1 MPMSAM
7 HLGAV
12 TFTSIVLFVILLK
25 MKKLFC
31 TVVLFV
37 SVSALAQQDSIRSGV
52 YLWKNPVKNKLMI
65 ASSVLF
71 EGSTHDMEWLQ
82 MTSNVIAFSNRQ
94 IRIKVPPDQEQLL
107 IVKSGDLIIAK
118 DSTYSLSGG
127 SVALFMPGETYVLQN
142 KSKESSSYYLMKYRS
157 KTRVDMG
164 RADKA
169 GGSLIKEWNKIEFK
183 PNGNGGRRDFF
194 QRATA
199 MCPRFEMHVT
209 TLKASLKS
217 HEPHTHPAQEIILV
231 LEGNTEML
239 IGDKQFKGD
248 KGSVYYLGSNVL
260 HGICNVGSGE
270 CTYFAFQ
277 FE

>member
-1 MPMSAM
+1 
-7 HLGAV
+7 
-12 TFTSIVLFVILLK
+12 
-25 MKKLFC
+25 
-31 TVVLFV
+31 
-37 SVSALAQQDSIRSGV
+37 
-52 YLWKNPVKNKLMI
+52 
-65 ASSVLF
+65 
-71 EGSTHDMEWLQ
+71 

-118 DSTYSLSGG
+118 DSTYSLSSG
-127 SVALFMPGETYVLQN
+127 SVALFMPGDTYVLQN

-169 GGSLIKEWNKIEFK
+169 GGSLVKEWNKIEFK
-183 PNGNGGRRDFF
+183 PNDKGGRRDFF

-209 TLKASLKS
+209 TLKAGLKS
-217 HEPHTHPAQEIILV
+217 HEPRTHPAQEIILV
-231 LEGNTEML
+231 IGGNTEML

-260 HGICNVGSGE
+260 HGIRNAGSGE